1 MTNDDETTPIDPT
14 QPVDPTR
21 PTDRTSAWDRTTPMD
36 RLLDPAPA
44 GQGPMPGAGA
54 EAGPVPG
61 PVPGRGP
68 SGPGETAAGP
78 SAPAAQPTA
87 PPTTPRPRRSAR
99 FGTIFWGVLLLVFAL
114 AMAVTALPWF
124 SVDPV
129 TLLLAACI
137 AAGVLL
143 VVAGVAA
150 VVARPRR

>member
-21 PTDRTSAWDRTTPMD
+21 PVDPMRPTTPTDRSAASDPTTPMD
-36 RLLDPAPA
+36 RLLDPTLPDAPQA
-44 GQGPMPGAGA
+44 
-54 EAGPVPG
+54 
-61 PVPGRGP
+61 R
-68 SGPGETAAGP
+68 T
-78 SAPAAQPTA
+78 PAA
-87 PPTTPRPRRSAR
+87 PRPRRSAR

-150 VVARPRR
+150 VIARPRR

>member
-14 QPVDPTR
+14 RPVDPTHPVDPR
-21 PTDRTSAWDRTTPMD
+21 RPTTPTDRSVASDPTTPMD
-36 RLLDPAPA
+36 RLLDPTLPDAPQA
-44 GQGPMPGAGA
+44 
-54 EAGPVPG
+54 
-61 PVPGRGP
+61 R
-68 SGPGETAAGP
+68 T
-78 SAPAAQPTA
+78 PAA
-87 PPTTPRPRRSAR
+87 PRPRRSAR

-114 AMAVTALPWF
+114 TMAVTALPWF